1 MHRNSSVR
9 TENVALRMSL
19 PRSDFLDS
27 TLALAV
33 ASAAVANH
41 CDHAEHNESAE
52 VADVRRAALVFRE
65 NGVRLSL
72 AAGRDP
78 LELYATRLRAIEER
92 NVHHSSDSY
101 DGAAAARAATD
112 WRSLQLVQD
121 AHDKAYH
128 PDVIG
133 LKKSDQLLHY
143 ALHLAKL
150 VGACSGVLREEVE
163 EADLLARRIPDM
175 LLFGVKL
182 STVTSEKLPHE
193 PITARLG
200 APDICAVA

>member
-1 MHRNSSVR
+1 MDPNSSAPI
-9 TENVALRMSL
+9 ENVPERMNL
-19 PRSDFLDS
+19 PRSDLLDS

-33 ASAAVANH
+33 ASADVANH
-41 CDHAEHNESAE
+41 CDHVDHNESAE
-52 VADVRRAALVFRE
+52 VADVRRAARVFRE

-72 AAGRDP
+72 AAGCDP
-78 LELYATRLRAIEER
+78 LDLYAARLRQIEER
-92 NVHHSSDSY
+92 NVHHSPNSY
-101 DGAAAARAATD
+101 DGASAARAVTD

-128 PDVIG
+128 YDVVG

-182 STVTSEKLPHE
+182 STVAAEKLPYE
-193 PITARLG
+193 PIATSVR
-200 APDICAVA
+200 APDIRAVA

>member
-1 MHRNSSVR
+1 MPQNSSAP
-9 TENVALRMSL
+9 TENVASKMSL
-19 PRSDFLDS
+19 PRSDLLSS

-33 ASAAVANH
+33 AAAAVANH
-41 CDHAEHNESAE
+41 CDHSEHNETAE
-52 VADVRRAALVFRE
+52 VADVRRAAIVFRE
-65 NGVRLSL
+65 NGVSLSL
-72 AAGRDP
+72 AAGHDP

-101 DGAAAARAATD
+101 DGAAAASAVTD

-121 AHDKAYH
+121 AHDRAYH
-128 PDVIG
+128 YDVIG

-150 VGACSGVLREEVE
+150 VGACSGALRGEVE

-175 LLFGVKL
+175 LLFGIKL
-182 STVTSEKLPHE
+182 STVTSEKLPSE
-193 PITARLG
+193 PIAASLSVPAIR
-200 APDICAVA
+200 AAA